1 MTSKLVVNTIE
12 ADTGISSVS
21 FASSISMDST
31 SKFHFSAAGVDIG
44 ADTNINRPAAGV
56 LGFNISGAEK
66 LRIDT
71 NGHLNTS
78 GIVTAANFKSGVT
91 NVHNLGVT
99 LTGGQL
105 DVGSNIKVGTA
116 GVITATSFSG
126 SGANLTAVLKNIVED
141 TSPQLGADLDTNSF
155 EILFDDAHAAK
166 FGNSSQ
172 FQIKHDG
179 GGGDARLINTVGN
192 LYSINSTNG
201 WIILQPVS
209 GQTGIN
215 VKPNAAVELMH
226 SGNKK
231 IETTSSGAKVTGN
244 LAFASAGHGID
255 FSASVHASGMANEL
269 LDDYE
274 EGSWTPVF
282 ATAGSGGSTVS
293 NPSNT
298 QATYVKVGRIVYL
311 HLGVH
316 GLTKNWAGSNTEVF
330 IRGLPYRSYFQHSG
344 HPVRHGYWGA
354 SDDDL
359 NVYAQIS
366 QYQTYMSLQKG
377 GGAQGRYEPLYW
389 SDMHWEGYG
398 NLTMEITYE
407 TDQGT

>member
-1 MTSKLVVNTIE
+1 MSEIRVENIIGETGLDAVNFTK
-12 ADTGISSVS
+12 GINVSS
-21 FASSISMDST
+21 
-31 SKFHFSAAGVDIG
+31 GV
-44 ADTNINRPAAGV
+44 
-56 LGFNISGAEK
+56 
-66 LRIDT
+66 
-71 NGHLNTS
+71 
-78 GIVTAANFKSGVT
+78 VTATTFVGN
-91 NVHNLGVT
+91 
-99 LTGGQL
+99 LTG
-105 DVGSNIKVGTA
+105 NPT
-116 GVITATSFSG
+116 G
-126 SGANLTAVLKNIVED
+126 SGANLTNLPAANITGTLPAISGANLTGVLKNVVED

-179 GGGDARLINTVGN
+179 SGGDARLINTVGN

-215 VKPNAAVELMH
+215 VKPNAAVELMY

-231 IETTSSGAKVTGN
+231 IETTSTGATVTGN
-244 LAFASAGHGID
+244 LAFTSAGHGID
-255 FSASVHASGMANEL
+255 FGSSVHASGMSNEL

-282 ATAGSGGSTVS
+282 ATAASGGSTVS

-316 GLTKNWAGSNTEVF
+316 GLTKNWAGSSTQVF
-330 IRGLPYRSYFQHSG
+330 IRGIPYRSYFQHSG

-359 NVYAQIS
+359 NVYAQIH
-366 QYQTYMSLQKG
+366 QYQTYISLQKG
-377 GGAQGRYEPLYW
+377 GGAQGRYEALYW

-407 TDQGT
+407 TDQGV

>member
-1 MTSKLVVNTIE
+1 MGIQINGNTN
-12 ADTGISSVS
+12 
-21 FASSISMDST
+21 
-31 SKFHFSAAGVDIG
+31 
-44 ADTNINRPAAGV
+44 NINAGIGSLSIEDINELDIV
-56 LGFNISGAEK
+56 GV
-66 LRIDT
+66 
-71 NGHLNTS
+71 
-78 GIVTAANFKSGVT
+78 VTAANFKTGTSNVHSAGIEIAGINILGADTTIGVGATIFNSGGAIFAGTSGV
-91 NVHNLGVT
+91 V
-99 LTGGQL
+99 
-105 DVGSNIKVGTA
+105 
-116 GVITATSFSG
+116 TATAFHG
-126 SGANLTAVLKNIVED
+126 SGANLTNLPAANITGTLPAISGANLTGVLQEVRND
-141 TSPQLGADLDTNSF
+141 SSPQLGADLDTNSF

-179 GGGDARLINTVGN
+179 SGGDARLINTVGN

-215 VKPNAAVELMH
+215 VKPNAAVELMY

-231 IETTSSGAKVTGN
+231 IETTSTGATVTGN
-244 LAFASAGHGID
+244 LAFTSAGHGID
-255 FSASVHASGMANEL
+255 FGSSVHASGMSNEL

-282 ATAGSGGSTVS
+282 ATAASGGSTVS

-316 GLTKNWAGSNTEVF
+316 GLTKNWAGSSTQVF
-330 IRGLPYRSYFQHSG
+330 IRGIPYRSYFQHSG

-359 NVYAQIS
+359 NVYAQID

-407 TDQGT
+407 TDQGV

>member
-1 MTSKLVVNTIE
+1 
-12 ADTGISSVS
+12 
-21 FASSISMDST
+21 
-31 SKFHFSAAGVDIG
+31 
-44 ADTNINRPAAGV
+44 
-56 LGFNISGAEK
+56 
-66 LRIDT
+66 
-71 NGHLNTS
+71 
-78 GIVTAANFKSGVT
+78 
-91 NVHNLGVT
+91 
-99 LTGGQL
+99 
-105 DVGSNIKVGTA
+105 
-116 GVITATSFSG
+116 
-126 SGANLTAVLKNIVED
+126 
-141 TSPQLGADLDTNSF
+141 
-155 EILFDDAHAAK
+155 
-166 FGNSSQ
+166 
-172 FQIKHDG
+172 
-179 GGGDARLINTVGN
+179 
-192 LYSINSTNG
+192 
-201 WIILQPVS
+201 
-209 GQTGIN
+209 
-215 VKPNAAVELMH
+215 
-226 SGNKK
+226 
-231 IETTSSGAKVTGN
+231 
-244 LAFASAGHGID
+244 
-255 FSASVHASGMANEL
+255 MANEL

-398 NLTMEITYE
+398 NLTLEITYE